1 MRDNIANQHISN
13 EIVKRKLY
21 SFCAE
26 QKERR
31 SDEQSLRDMEY
42 QTGEIFPWLEER
54 LDPLSD
60 KEQQFVRVV
69 CLVDLPKHM
78 QGYRWI
84 GIGRKR
90 EDRVSIAK
98 AFVAKAVYSFET
110 TKVLIECVRGCKN
123 LRRLC
128 GWEARGD
135 IPSESTFCRAF
146 GEYSHGCLPQKIHEA
161 MVKEHCGDKLVGH
174 VSRDATAI
182 EARETRED
190 DKERSG

>member
-1 MRDNIANQHISN
+1 MG
-13 EIVKRKLY
+13 
-21 SFCAE
+21 C
-26 QKERR
+26 
-31 SDEQSLRDMEY
+31 

-69 CLVDLPKHM
+69 CLMDLPKHM

-98 AFVAKAVYSFET
+98 AFVAKAVYNFET
-110 TKVLIECVRGCKN
+110 TKVLMEYLKGCKN
-123 LRRLC
+123 PRRLC
-128 GWEARGD
+128 GWETRGD

-161 MVKEHCGDKLVGH
+161 MVEEHCGDKLVGH